1 MFVAAEGCRRKLR
14 PCRAVMR
21 AKEMREESL
30 SSSALQVCRE
40 KKRGET
46 KKSPSTAIAGMW
58 RGGWEKIVNGFGGW
72 GGVWSWSWVLSS
84 LRLHEVPGNR
94 RSAPLRA
101 SLMSN
106 VQQSLEKSS
115 QQSIP
120 MHIDFFFKKHS
131 EYLWNHAENAPWQTL
146 ATSWSFLMESNL
158 DFEIYKM

>member
-1 MFVAAEGCRRKLR
+1 MCDLSLHWINSSSEIMFVAAEGCRRKLR

-21 AKEMREESL
+21 AKEMREEGL

-84 LRLHEVPGNR
+84 LRLHEVPVGVWKQEECPIN
-94 RSAPLRA
+94 
-101 SLMSN
+101 
-106 VQQSLEKSS
+106 
-115 QQSIP
+115 SITHEQCP
-120 MHIDFFFKKHS
+120 TEPGEELPTVYSHAYWFF
-131 EYLWNHAENAPWQTL
+131 L
-146 ATSWSFLMESNL
+146 
-158 DFEIYKM
+158 

>member
-58 RGGWEKIVNGFGGW
+58 RGG
-72 GGVWSWSWVLSS
+72 
-84 LRLHEVPGNR
+84 
-94 RSAPLRA
+94 
-101 SLMSN
+101 
-106 VQQSLEKSS
+106 
-115 QQSIP
+115 
-120 MHIDFFFKKHS
+120 
-131 EYLWNHAENAPWQTL
+131 
-146 ATSWSFLMESNL
+146 
-158 DFEIYKM
+158 